1 MSGLLAHQSTPPQKK
16 KSILAEVGFD
26 AKGASCMCHQNEYT
40 LHKIAIC
47 ARFRAIRR

>member
-1 MSGLLAHQSTPPQKK
+1 MSGLPAHQSTTFSLK

-40 LHKIAIC
+40 LHKIAIR